1 MLEARVTVM
10 DAKMVKIDKLNKK
23 ILLDK
28 DAWMS
33 YDLLVNTVGLI
44 DTELQSRNL
53 ISYGVYKTS
62 NYKGYSK
69 KLSYNGVYSIDDPY
83 LYQHFKVTG
92 ERFTNMDLLTRKK
105 KPESIAI
112 YGRSLDTISIINF
125 LQRRGVDGKRIHL
138 IIPSPSY
145 QKNEN
150 P

>member
-1 MLEARVTVM
+1 
-10 DAKMVKIDKLNKK
+10 
-23 ILLDK
+23 
-28 DAWMS
+28 MS

-44 DTELQSRNL
+44 DTELQQRDL

-62 NYKGYSK
+62 NYKGYQNKQSI
-69 KLSYNGVYSIDDPY
+69 NGVYSIDDPY

-125 LQRRGVDGKRIHL
+125 LQ
-138 IIPSPSY
+138 
-145 QKNEN
+145 
-150 P
+150 